1 MEATI
6 GYGTLRQ
13 NQIKVITVG
22 TFHKY
27 CSHEIKSRSDWV
39 SVGENYDCKIKL
51 LFFRQVVNRMHVLKV
66 SGYKF
71 EQQQK
76 GYANIY

>member
-1 MEATI
+1 MRVRVCVCVCVRGE
-6 GYGTLRQ
+6 GEELGLQ
-13 NQIKVITVG
+13 NKAP
-22 TFHKY
+22 
-27 CSHEIKSRSDWV
+27 
-39 SVGENYDCKIKL
+39 
-51 LFFRQVVNRMHVLKV
+51 FFRQAVNSVHVLKV